1 MLIDASMGS
10 QLHQFPIIFAAFQ
23 IKHDTFQQPVPTC
36 DPYKLDRLDVIL
48 ARSVNLTLPE
58 IKQDS
63 SDSSTITGGGREE
76 FLLRDGE
83 VQTERRQS
91 GRGSSLK

>member
-1 MLIDASMGS
+1 MPIDASISS

-23 IKHDTFQQPVPTC
+23 IKHDTLQQPVPTC

-48 ARSVNLTLPE
+48 ALGVNRTLPE

-76 FLLRDGE
+76 LLLRGEE
-83 VQTERRQS
+83 VQNERR
-91 GRGSSLK
+91 